1 MSFASE
7 VFDEI
12 EKISDML
19 DVSFDAGTKRAVG
32 SFITRVL
39 LTVVQDTG
47 LAAANH
53 KITFKFEGGSID
65 VGPSGF
71 TPPYEDKDLLQM
83 LNYLGS
89 PKEKR
94 WTKYIASEALNPSLS
109 LEDLTSG
116 KQMEAVSAG
125 GREPMSLAISMGS
138 KILSGTVELYASDFQ
153 DKEYAEN
160 ALYVFMT
167 RGVTES
173 SYLPAI
179 EQDAI
184 MWFNDEYEVV
194 KKD

>member
-12 EKISDML
+12 NKISDIL
-19 DVSFDAGTKRAVG
+19 DESVDLGTRRAVG
-32 SFITRVL
+32 SFVTRVL
-39 LTVVQDTG
+39 LSVVQDTG

-53 KITFKFEGGSID
+53 KITLEFEGGTID

-71 TPPYEDKDLLQM
+71 TPPLETKSILQT
-83 LNYLGS
+83 LDYLGA
-89 PKEKR
+89 PREKR
-94 WTKYIASEALNPSLS
+94 WTRYIATEAINPSLS
-109 LEDLTSG
+109 LEELTDG

-125 GREPMSLAISMGS
+125 GKDPMHLALSNSG